1 MNNNKSFK
9 LFACCIPVLGAE
21 RSTVCDLQR
30 RNFLFIPNILFEI
43 LSEHADKKIIDIKS
57 YYENKADG
65 IIDEYFKFLEDNEL
79 GFFTN
84 EPECFPKL
92 ENIWKTPSIISNAI
106 IDIGLNT
113 NHDFLKIKIELDKLN
128 CKAIELRF
136 YTEKSFNDLCAVL
149 NHFVDT
155 RLQHILLIVK
165 FSNELKTSDLENI
178 IAEYQKVVSILV
190 HSSEEIIPVDIEV
203 AKKVSDIIH
212 VKQTI
217 NSASHCGLVQTNY
230 FSPNMDTFFE
240 SISHNSCLNKKISID
255 INGDIKNC
263 PSMLESYG
271 NVENTSLEEA
281 INKGGF
287 KKYWDITKDQIEVC
301 KDCEFR
307 HICTDCRAY
316 TENPDDQYSKPL
328 KCGYNPYTNVW
339 EEWSTNPLKQKAI
352 KHHGL
357 QELVIKENA

>member
-1 MNNNKSFK
+1 MNNTYFK

-21 RSTVCDLQR
+21 RSIVCDLQR
-30 RNFLFIPNILFEI
+30 FNFLFIPNILFEI
-43 LSEHADKKIIDIKS
+43 LSEYADKKIVDIKS
-57 YYENKADG
+57 YYENEVDD
-65 IIDEYFKFLEDNEL
+65 IIEEYFKFLEDNEL

-92 ENIWKTPSIISNAI
+92 ENIWKTPSIITNAL

-113 NHDFLKIKIELDKLN
+113 NHNFFKINLELDKLN

-136 YTEKSFNDLCAVL
+136 YTEKSFIDVCDIL
-149 NHFVDT
+149 NQFEDT

-165 FSNELKTSDLENI
+165 FSNKLKTNDLENI
-178 IAEYQKVVSILV
+178 ISEYKKVVSIVV
-190 HSSEEIIPVDIEV
+190 HSTAETIPVAADVEKNDFAITY
-203 AKKVSDIIH
+203 I
-212 VKQTI
+212 KQRI

-240 SISHNSCLNKKISID
+240 SINHNSCLNKKISID

-271 NVENTSLEEA
+271 NIENSTLEEA
-281 INKGGF
+281 INKNGF
-287 KKYWDITKDQIEVC
+287 KKYWDITKDQIDVC

-316 TENPDDQYSKPL
+316 VENDNIYSKPL
-328 KCGYNPYTNVW
+328 KCGYSPYTNEW
-339 EEWSTNPLKQKAI
+339 EDWSTNPLKQKAI
-352 KHHGL
+352 AHYRV
-357 QELVIKENA
+357 QELVKKENS